1 MISQTRTAVLFI
13 ICAFAGTVSAFL
25 VGGYIPLLC
34 IGVPA
39 LVGLWSDVREG
50 SRRRHRLGE
59 WPTMSDNDFFERYF
73 LADGFPREVVLG
85 LREDIAQA
93 FDVDRLKIHPDLNL
107 IDDMDPGEIA
117 IITMTE
123 ERFDDA
129 VDLSVGRMGRWPD
142 KSVHITTVRDYIHA
156 FCQTHSVLSIQQ
168 TS

>member
-1 MISQTRTAVLFI
+1 
-13 ICAFAGTVSAFL
+13 
-25 VGGYIPLLC
+25 
-34 IGVPA
+34 
-39 LVGLWSDVREG
+39 
-50 SRRRHRLGE
+50 
-59 WPTMSDNDFFERYF
+59 MSDNDFFERYF
-73 LADGFPREVVLG
+73 LADGFPREIVLG

-129 VDLSVGRMGRWPD
+129 VNLSIGRMGRWPD
-142 KSVHITTVRDYIHA
+142 KSVRISTVRDYIHA